1 MFLKLIF
8 LQIIKNWNQ
17 MKKIMNL
24 CYKKRNFI
32 NCSNTSVTVYKH
44 DFDDIPIK
52 SNGIKRFEDLLE

>member
-1 MFLKLIF
+1 
-8 LQIIKNWNQ
+8 

-44 DFDDIPIK
+44 DFDDIPFK